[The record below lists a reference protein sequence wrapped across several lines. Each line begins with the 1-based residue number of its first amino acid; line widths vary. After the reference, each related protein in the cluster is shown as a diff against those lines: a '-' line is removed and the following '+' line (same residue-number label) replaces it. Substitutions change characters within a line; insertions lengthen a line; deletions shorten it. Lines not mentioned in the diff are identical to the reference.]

1 MNEVFELQ
9 GESNCNLKYTL
20 QCTTPNVNTVYHRTE
35 FTYCLVPKIWKMIP
49 SEIKGKSSVIDF

>member
-1 MNEVFELQ
+1 MNEVF
-9 GESNCNLKYTL
+9 KL
-20 QCTTPNVNTVYHRTE
+20 QCTTPNVNTVYYRTE